1 MPHRIPEIGPA
12 PFITFYSFKGGV
24 GRSMAVM
31 NIGSLLATRGFR
43 VLVLD
48 MDLEAPGASY
58 LLQNQNKQQELNQ
71 IPPQNLLGFV
81 DLFGEANT
89 KGEDADM
96 GVLTHSQ
103 IVAKYTHPLA
113 LFEIPE
119 GEDVVK
125 NPGGQLRIMPAGRP
139 GTDYARRLQDL
150 DLPGLYQ
157 EGVGKPLIAAF
168 KKIIQDS
175 NEFDFVLVD
184 SRTGFSDES
193 GICTRDLADRLVVI
207 TGLNH
212 QNVEGTAAFFRAL
225 RACTDGTT
233 PVQVVLS
240 PVPQGEDE
248 LVSKREEIARSAFE
262 EAWGKPFNMSL
273 QIPYHPRLAL
283 TEEPYSTR
291 RVHSEIRNAYRS
303 IEAKLLQDM
312 GLGAERLMQQADN
325 AIDAKDYSRALR
337 LLQQAVRFDNGP
349 QALTRIGI
357 KLLTPFRPDTAIRPL
372 YKFLSEQLPLQQGL
386 LHTIGAELFKQNDA
400 LCGVAWERLA
410 NEFPDDAGILGNYA
424 SFLTNIRRDHDSAEA
439 LYKRA
444 LNADPNRAVTLG
456 NYAFLLTN
464 IRKDHD
470 SAEALYKRAL
480 NADPNCVTA
489 LINYALFLAYIRAD
503 QKSAEVFFKRAV
515 DADPKHA
522 EILGYYASFLT
533 NIRKDHDS
541 AEAFYKRALDA
552 DPKHAHILGNYV
564 SFLLTIRKDTDSAEA
579 FFKRALDADPK
590 HAGILAMYAYF
601 LSDIRKD
608 HDSAEAFYKRAL
620 DADPKHAHILGNYVS
635 FLLTI
640 RKDTDS
646 AEAFFK
652 RALDADPKHAG
663 ILAMYA
669 YFLTDIRKDHDSA
682 EAFFKRALDADP
694 KHANTLGSYANFL
707 TNIRKDHDS
716 AEALYKRA
724 LDADPKHANN
734 LGNYAMLLFAQ
745 GKYSEGAALLN
756 RAFSGI
762 DQSPALLAELHFYSY
777 AHLWQES
784 PNALPSLKE
793 LLLSGARSPNWPLD
807 RNMAQSKSQGHPHP
821 DLVAAL
827 AAVISDK
834 APIESLDA
842 FPVWQAT
849 QALPPADPAK
859 PAS

>member
-1 MPHRIPEIGPA
+1 MPHHIPEIGPA

-58 LLQNQNKQQELNQ
+58 LLQNQNKQQEHNQ
-71 IPPQNLLGFV
+71 IQPQNLLGFV

-96 GVLTHSQ
+96 GVLKPSD

-225 RACTDGTT
+225 RACTDGST

-248 LVSKREEIARSAFE
+248 LVSQREDVARSAFN
-262 EAWGKPFNMSL
+262 EAWGKPLDLSL

-283 TEEPYSTR
+283 TEQPYSTR
-291 RVHSEIRNAYRS
+291 RFHSEIRNAYRS
-303 IEAKLLQDM
+303 IEAKLLAEM
-312 GLGAERLMQQADN
+312 GMGADWLANQAYEAVDAKRYEQALLLMQR
-325 AIDAKDYSRALR
+325 AIRFKHGAYSLDRTINR
-337 LLQQAVRFDNGP
+337 LLRQFSHEP
-349 QALTRIGI
+349 AL
-357 KLLTPFRPDTAIRPL
+357 RPL
-372 YKFLSEQLPLQQGL
+372 YKFLAEQVPVDSDQLHSIGL
-386 LHTIGAELFKQNDA
+386 RLFEENDELCEIAFA
-400 LCGVAWERLA
+400 RLA
-410 NEFPDDAGILGNYA
+410 TAFPDDVNILGN
-424 SFLTNIRRDHDSAEA
+424 
-439 LYKRA
+439 
-444 LNADPNRAVTLG
+444 
-456 NYAFLLTN
+456 
-464 IRKDHD
+464 
-470 SAEALYKRAL
+470 
-480 NADPNCVTA
+480 
-489 LINYALFLAYIRAD
+489 
-503 QKSAEVFFKRAV
+503 
-515 DADPKHA
+515 HA
-522 EILGYYASFLT
+522 MF
-533 NIRKDHDS
+533 
-541 AEAFYKRALDA
+541 
-552 DPKHAHILGNYV
+552 
-564 SFLLTIRKDTDSAEA
+564 
-579 FFKRALDADPK
+579 
-590 HAGILAMYAYF
+590 
-601 LSDIRKD
+601 
-608 HDSAEAFYKRAL
+608 
-620 DADPKHAHILGNYVS
+620 
-635 FLLTI
+635 
-640 RKDTDS
+640 
-646 AEAFFK
+646 
-652 RALDADPKHAG
+652 
-663 ILAMYA
+663 
-669 YFLTDIRKDHDSA
+669 
-682 EAFFKRALDADP
+682 
-694 KHANTLGSYANFL
+694 
-707 TNIRKDHDS
+707 
-716 AEALYKRA
+716 
-724 LDADPKHANN
+724 
-734 LGNYAMLLFAQ
+734 LFAQ
-745 GKYSEGAALLN
+745 GKHSEGTEFLN
-756 RAFSGI
+756 RAFSSAG
-762 DQSPALLAELHFYSY
+762 QFPVLLAELHFYAY

-784 PNALPSLKE
+784 PNALPFLKR
-793 LLLSGARSPNWPLD
+793 LLQSGARSPNWPLD
-807 RNMAQSKSQGHPHP
+807 RNVAQAKSQGHPHP

-827 AAVISDK
+827 AEVISNK
-834 APIESLDA
+834 APIASLDA

-849 QALPPADPAK
+849 QALPPADPAN

>member
-1 MPHRIPEIGPA
+1 MANPIPEIGPA

-89 KGEDADM
+89 KGADADM
-96 GVLTHSQ
+96 GVLTHSE

-150 DLPGLYQ
+150 DLPGMYQ

-225 RACTDGTT
+225 RACTDGST

-248 LVSKREEIARSAFE
+248 LVSRREEIARSAFE
-262 EAWGKPFNMSL
+262 EAWGKPFNLSL

-312 GLGAERLMQQADN
+312 GLGADRLMLQAEK

-337 LLQQAVRFDNGP
+337 TLQQAVRFDNGA

-357 KLLTPFRPDTAIRPL
+357 KLLNPFQPDPAIRPL
-372 YKFLSEQLPLQQGL
+372 YKFLSEQLPLHQSL
-386 LHTIGAELFKQNDA
+386 LFAIGVEFLKRNDA
-400 LCGVAWERLA
+400 LCGVAWRRLA
-410 NEFPDDAGILGNYA
+410 KAFPEDADTLGNYA
-424 SFLTNIRRDHDSAEA
+424 NFLANIRKDHDSAEA
-439 LYKRA
+439 FYKRA
-444 LNADPNRAVTLG
+444 LDADPKHANNLG
-456 NYAFLLTN
+456 NYADFLSD

-480 NADPNCVTA
+480 
-489 LINYALFLAYIRAD
+489 
-503 QKSAEVFFKRAV
+503 

-522 EILGYYASFLT
+522 SHLGNYAVFLTNIRKDHDFAEALHKRALDADPKHANILGNYANFLTNIRKDRDSAEALYKRALDADPKHANILGNYAAFLT

-552 DPKHAHILGNYV
+552 DPKHANILGSYAA
-564 SFLLTIRKDTDSAEA
+564 FLTN
-579 FFKRALDADPK
+579 
-590 HAGILAMYAYF
+590 
-601 LSDIRKD
+601 IRKD

-620 DADPKHAHILGNYVS
+620 DADPK
-635 FLLTI
+635 
-640 RKDTDS
+640 
-646 AEAFFK
+646 
-652 RALDADPKHAG
+652 RA
-663 ILAMYA
+663 
-669 YFLTDIRKDHDSA
+669 DI
-682 EAFFKRALDADP
+682 
-694 KHANTLGSYANFL
+694 LGSYANFL
-707 TNIRKDHDS
+707 SDIRKDHDS

-724 LDADPKHANN
+724 VDADPKRAGILECYACLLLTIRKDFDSAAVFFKRAVDADPQDANI
-734 LGNYAMLLFAQ
+734 LGNYAMVHFAQ
-745 GKYSEGAALLN
+745 GSHSEGRDFLN
-756 RAFSGI
+756 RAFSGT

-784 PNALPSLKE
+784 PNALPSLKAI
-793 LLLSGARSPNWPLD
+793 LRSGARSYDWNLD
-807 RNMAQSKSQGHPHP
+807 RNVAQSKSQGHPHP

-827 AAVISDK
+827 AEVIASK

-859 PAS
+859 PAN

>member
-1 MPHRIPEIGPA
+1 MPNPIPEIGPA

-89 KGEDADM
+89 KGADADM
-96 GVLTHSQ
+96 GVLTHSE

-225 RACTDGTT
+225 RACTDGNT

-248 LVSKREEIARSAFE
+248 LVSQREEVARSAFE
-262 EAWGKPFNMSL
+262 EAWGKPLDLSL

-283 TEEPYSTR
+283 TEEPYFSR
-291 RVHSEIRNAYRS
+291 RFHSEVRNAYRS
-303 IEAKLLQDM
+303 IESDLLEALGLTPTQVLTDGLVAVNEKKYELVLPKLLLAQYLEHFHEVLYKIAEHLQSESFFKPTP
-312 GLGAERLMQQADN
+312 GPRSLKEFLINNLPLGSEALRSLVQETEREHDEVCSAIYAHRLKTAPKNADFLFKHARLLEDLQSSLSNPKWRPTEPDSVNEYYRLAAEADYEHPDEVADQAFELFWRGN
-325 AIDAKDYSRALR
+325 QEQGKRFLERALR
-337 LLQQAVRFDNGP
+337 TKGMNDRKAVRSYF
-349 QALTRIGI
+349 
-357 KLLTPFRPDTAIRPL
+357 TAYSSFWL
-372 YKFLSEQLPLQQGL
+372 
-386 LHTIGAELFKQNDA
+386 
-400 LCGVAWERLA
+400 
-410 NEFPDDAGILGNYA
+410 EFP
-424 SFLTNIRRDHDSAEA
+424 SA
-439 LYKRA
+439 
-444 LNADPNRAVTLG
+444 
-456 NYAFLLTN
+456 
-464 IRKDHD
+464 
-470 SAEALYKRAL
+470 
-480 NADPNCVTA
+480 
-489 LINYALFLAYIRAD
+489 
-503 QKSAEVFFKRAV
+503 
-515 DADPKHA
+515 
-522 EILGYYASFLT
+522 
-533 NIRKDHDS
+533 
-541 AEAFYKRALDA
+541 
-552 DPKHAHILGNYV
+552 
-564 SFLLTIRKDTDSAEA
+564 
-579 FFKRALDADPK
+579 
-590 HAGILAMYAYF
+590 
-601 LSDIRKD
+601 
-608 HDSAEAFYKRAL
+608 
-620 DADPKHAHILGNYVS
+620 
-635 FLLTI
+635 
-640 RKDTDS
+640 
-646 AEAFFK
+646 
-652 RALDADPKHAG
+652 
-663 ILAMYA
+663 
-669 YFLTDIRKDHDSA
+669 
-682 EAFFKRALDADP
+682 
-694 KHANTLGSYANFL
+694 
-707 TNIRKDHDS
+707 
-716 AEALYKRA
+716 
-724 LDADPKHANN
+724 
-734 LGNYAMLLFAQ
+734 
-745 GKYSEGAALLN
+745 
-756 RAFSGI
+756 
-762 DQSPALLAELHFYSY
+762 LHG
-777 AHLWQES
+777 
-784 PNALPSLKE
+784 LKE
-793 LLLSGARSPNWPLD
+793 LLLSGARWPSPNFDCSNVL
-807 RNMAQSKSQGHPHP
+807 NQAKSQGPPHP
-821 DLVAAL
+821 DLVAAQ
-827 AAVISDK
+827 ASVIWDQ
-834 APIESLDA
+834 APIESLDS